1 MPHATTESALNSL
14 MAWESSLR
22 TAKKR
27 RREIMLLIE
36 ARQPIAAWEIDSI
49 LHLSRL
55 TRNSTVSAV
64 CSNLL
69 HEGLI
74 SIVGF
79 NKTPAQCRASLF
91 AITGSKFHQEFEAA
105 LRQYEAEMAKGAG
118 AE

>member
-22 TAKKR
+22 NAKKR

-36 ARQPIAAWEIDSI
+36 ARQPIAAWEIDAI
-49 LHLSRL
+49 LHLNAL

-79 NKTPAQCRASLF
+79 NKTPANCRASLL
-91 AITGSKFHQEFEAA
+91 AITGSQCHLEFEAA
-105 LRQYEAEMAKGAG
+105 LQQYIANMEKEQ
-118 AE
+118 ES